1 MDAYR
6 SPQPAWRR
14 EAIGVRECAEQAG
27 EVRVADAVLGGAD
40 ADWRAALRTV
50 SIADPVRDVGSDNG
64 PRAPTGTGAWLSAL
78 DA

>member
-27 EVRVADAVLGGAD
+27 EARVADAVPGGAD

-50 SIADPVRDVGSDNG
+50 SIADPARDVGSDSG
-64 PRAPTGTGAWLSAL
+64 PRAPAGIGVWLSAS